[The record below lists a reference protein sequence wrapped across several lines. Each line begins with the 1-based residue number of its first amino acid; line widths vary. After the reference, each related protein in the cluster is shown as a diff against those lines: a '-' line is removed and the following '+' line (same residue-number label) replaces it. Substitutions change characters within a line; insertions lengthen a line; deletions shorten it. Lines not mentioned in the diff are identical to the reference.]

1 MDYLVSKL
9 KLEIYKK
16 LGFHIQKQ
24 SDVKYLHDHITVSI
38 LHPVGFNTLRR
49 FFGFL
54 PSGDPQFKTLD
65 ALSEYIGFTSFAKFS
80 EFVNK
85 DENWNTWTFIAD
97 FENTNSISSE
107 MLERLIKLKPH
118 SDYIYYISV
127 LIKSFIRRGRL
138 DLLKIIFAKHP
149 YSLLFKKDDIDSQEV
164 LDILKIAYAVGGVLR
179 TLTRPQYEKLAPLL
193 SDEYVFKTTV
203 LDFYIDYSNFN
214 GYYGFFVQNRLLLD
228 HQPDH
233 QIFTNLISNYH
244 LFLSGKSTFK
254 AYNPDISNLELY
266 PALLGRLLGYQLIT
280 SYFKDDQP
288 TQSLVNQIVDIAKG
302 KHISI
307 FFIEIFPALIFTKSI
322 DDIKHIFSVF
332 KDDLFETGDWVYYT
346 TQNMYLISSAFVEIK
361 NKNYDKAEHYLGL
374 VSLDNSKTNSYFTYL
389 KLFFLIASY
398 QLEKQ
403 TTSYLLVLS
412 DFEVEYLDLVK
423 LTGFKRFKLALLKR
437 YF

>member
-1 MDYLVSKL
+1 MDYLVTKL

-24 SDVKYLHDHITVSI
+24 SDVRYLHEQISVSV
-38 LHPVGFNTLRR
+38 LHPIGFNTLRR
-49 FFGFL
+49 FFDFL
-54 PSGDPQFKTLD
+54 PSAEPQFKTLD
-65 ALSEYIGFTSFAKFS
+65 ALSEYIGYASFAKFS

-85 DENWNTWTFIAD
+85 DENWNIWTFIAD

-127 LIKSFIRRGRL
+127 LIKSFIRRGRV
-138 DLLKIIFAKHP
+138 DLLKVIFAKRP
-149 YSLLFKKDDIDSQEV
+149 YPLLFKKDDIDSQEI

-203 LDFYIDYSNFN
+203 LGFYIDYSNFN
-214 GYYGFFVQNRLLLD
+214 GYYGFFINNRLLLD
-228 HQPDH
+228 HKPDH
-233 QIFTNLISNYH
+233 QIFVNLLSNYH

-266 PALLGRLLGYQLIT
+266 PTLLGRLLGYQIIT
-280 SYFKDDQP
+280 THFKEVQP

-302 KHISI
+302 KHISV
-307 FFIEIFPALIFTKSI
+307 FFIEVFPALIFTKSI
-322 DDIKHIFSVF
+322 DDIKHIFSIF
-332 KDDLFETGDWVYYT
+332 YDDLFETGDWVYYT
-346 TQNMYLISSAFVEIK
+346 TQNTYLISSAFVEIK
-361 NKNYDKAEHYLGL
+361 NKNYVKAEHYLEL
-374 VSLDNSKTNSYFTYL
+374 VSLDGSKTNSYYAYL

-403 TTSYLLVLS
+403 TTSYRLILS
-412 DFEVEYLDLVK
+412 ELEVEYLELVK